1 MEIIHLLSLFDYILV
16 LLAILG
22 LSLNAIAYKIVLRHI
37 FVLKTVRFNF
47 RMMTILCS
55 LSILCLSSSYFLK
68 KFHSQSQSCFKV
80 EFIFNSIQTWTTLS
94 TSIIVLNFYLEMK
107 PGQNHL
113 YKRFYFYV
121 SLHIAAILF
130 AFGMNCIHLLVGIKH
145 SRTSSS
151 TSNSTNS
158 KMNDNDEKMTI
169 IQNDCSIFSTSH
181 LMIMFDILD
190 LFNRLLIPFGIKFF
204 FIFKSHRSLMRD
216 KQFHSEKFMRR
227 SIRFTSLMTTIAFG
241 QSMAILAYFLS
252 RLVRHVYYYHYVDT
266 PSSAA
271 EANKFY
277 YSLGFF
283 QMAEERVGNLLML
296 LFFCTPF
303 LVHTILNAKFRC
315 HLKNLIKCGEQSAA
329 SEKESTVYNIK
340 YCQVNLNQKLLNQMK
355 T

>member
-1 MEIIHLLSLFDYILV
+1 MEMIHLLSLFDYILV

-55 LSILCLSSSYFLK
+55 VSILCLSSSYFLK
-68 KFHSQSQSCFKV
+68 KFHSQSQSCFQIID
-80 EFIFNSIQTWTTLS
+80 FIFNSIQTWTTLS

-130 AFGMNCIHLLVGIKH
+130 AVGMNCIHLLVGLKN
-145 SRTSSS
+145 SLTSSS

-158 KMNDNDEKMTI
+158 KMNDNDEKII

-181 LMIMFDILD
+181 LVIMFDILD
-190 LFNRLLIPFGIKFF
+190 LLNRLLIPFGIKFF

-252 RLVRHVYYYHYVDT
+252 RLVRHVYYYHYVVT
-266 PSSAA
+266 PSSSSAA
-271 EANKFY
+271 ANKFY

-315 HLKNLIKCGEQSAA
+315 QLKNLLKFGEPSAA
-329 SEKESTVYNIK
+329 S
-340 YCQVNLNQKLLNQMK
+340 VN
-355 T
+355 